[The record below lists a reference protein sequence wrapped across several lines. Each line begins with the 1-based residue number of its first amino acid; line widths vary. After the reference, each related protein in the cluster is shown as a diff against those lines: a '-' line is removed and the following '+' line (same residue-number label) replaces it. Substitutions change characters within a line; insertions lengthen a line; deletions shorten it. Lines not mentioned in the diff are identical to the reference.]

1 MKANE
6 TSGNISAT
14 SDDSLFDQP
23 SVAEDTSIADD
34 SILNFTTSVSPFSA
48 TSTKY
53 SYHKQTQTY
62 RLGVSK
68 KIQVSINPAMVSVG
82 VQTQIPCEECKR
94 LKRLRQQP

>member
-48 TSTKY
+48 KY
-53 SYHKQTQTY
+53 LRNIVITNKLKLIDLVYQKRFKFPSSLLWY
-62 RLGVSK
+62 LL
-68 KIQVSINPAMVSVG
+68 
-82 VQTQIPCEECKR
+82 EFR
-94 LKRLRQQP
+94 LKFHVKSVND